1 MGIILKLID
10 NGNFGAFGRNTH
22 INSTE
27 FAAEKWEP
35 MMNRGMILAYVG
47 FSVGITLAII
57 TFIIELF
64 SGQCEKG
71 LKIICEGI
79 IILSTRIAPWYSS
92 LYRVGLMCLHIILKL
107 ALYSSTK
114 IRERRQNQVPVA

>member
-35 MMNRGMILAYVG
+35 MMKRGMILAYVG

-64 SGQCEKG
+64 SGQCEK
-71 LKIICEGI
+71 
-79 IILSTRIAPWYSS
+79 
-92 LYRVGLMCLHIILKL
+92 
-107 ALYSSTK
+107 
-114 IRERRQNQVPVA
+114 